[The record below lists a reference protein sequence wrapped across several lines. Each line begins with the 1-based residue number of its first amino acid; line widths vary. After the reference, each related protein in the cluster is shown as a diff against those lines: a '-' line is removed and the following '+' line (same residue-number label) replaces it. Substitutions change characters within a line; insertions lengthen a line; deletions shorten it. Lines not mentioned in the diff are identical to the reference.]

1 MKNVGKTIVTLF
13 TVMFLGTVL
22 FTGNVAQAAETANPI
37 RVSSYKGNTLKVG
50 ERSGL
55 IISGTAQTVTS
66 ASPEIVAV
74 ENVGGFWVA
83 IAKSDGTAILTATD
97 SHGEASSLTLTV
109 GEPTPSSGQITAE
122 APAPVTELDNVRQEI
137 IRLANEVRRKNGAP
151 ELTANNALM
160 DAAQTCSDRLYSWHH
175 TKEECEAVMASGYP
189 NGFGTNLTV
198 FTGTADAA
206 QHAVDNWIASPGHF
220 QTMIDPDADGIGV
233 GVTQSGGVTYCYM
246 FIGKPNSVNPYG

>member
-1 MKNVGKTIVTLF
+1 MKNSLNRLTTAIACAALIVGLTIP
-13 TVMFLGTVL
+13 
-22 FTGNVAQAAETANPI
+22 AQAAETTNLI
-37 RVSSYKGNTLKVG
+37 RVSSYKGNTLQVG
-50 ERSGL
+50 DRSGL
-55 IISGTAQTVTS
+55 MIGGAAQTVTS
-66 ASPEIVAV
+66 ASPEIVTV

-83 IAKSDGTAILTATD
+83 VAKSDGTAVLTAT
-97 SHGEASSLTLTV
+97 SRTGETASLTLTV
-109 GEPTPSSGQITAE
+109 GTPAPSTAE
-122 APAPVTELDNVRQEI
+122 TPAPVTELDEVRQEI
-137 IRLANEVRRKNGAP
+137 IRLANEVRRENGAA
-151 ELTANNALM
+151 ELVANNALM

-206 QHAVDNWIASPGHF
+206 QHAVDNWTGSPGHF
-220 QTMIDPDADGIGV
+220 QTMIDPNADGIGV